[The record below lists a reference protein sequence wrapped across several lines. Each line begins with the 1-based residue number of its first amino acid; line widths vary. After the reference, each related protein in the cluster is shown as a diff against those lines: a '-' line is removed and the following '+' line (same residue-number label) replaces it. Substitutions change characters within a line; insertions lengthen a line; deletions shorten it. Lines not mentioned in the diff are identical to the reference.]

1 LKLGLNGIN
10 GEIIGVVGDVRDH
23 ALNKEAPP
31 EFYLPYTYMM
41 TGSMSIT
48 TRLKTGDPMN
58 FASSLRVAVQEID
71 KDMPVYQVQ
80 TMESRVSASLTRQR
94 FSMTLL
100 TALAGLA
107 LALAVAGIFSVIS
120 SLVAQRTHEIGIR
133 TALGAQRLDVLG
145 LILGQGM
152 KLTMI
157 GLGVGLVL
165 SITLTRLMGEFLYQ
179 VKPTDPITF
188 VVIPLILAGVALAA
202 CWIPA
207 RQATKVDPLVALK
220 YE

>member
-1 LKLGLNGIN
+1 MGYGKTARGRVPSNAGKAQLRAA
-10 GEIIGVVGDVRDH
+10 VR
-23 ALNKEAPP
+23 
-31 EFYLPYTYMM
+31 
-41 TGSMSIT
+41 
-48 TRLKTGDPMN
+48 
-58 FASSLRVAVQEID
+58 EID
-71 KDMPVYQVQ
+71 KDLPVYQVRS
-80 TMESRVSASLTRQR
+80 MESRVSDSLTRQR

-107 LALAVAGIFSVIS
+107 LTLSVAGIFSVIS

-133 TALGAQRLDVLG
+133 TALGAQRRDVLR
-145 LILGQGM
+145 LILGLGM

-165 SITLTRLMGEFLYQ
+165 SFALTRLMGEFLYQ

-188 VVIPLILAGVALAA
+188 IVIPLILAGVALAA

-207 RQATKVDPLVALK
+207 RRATNVDPLVVLRN
-220 YE
+220 E